1 MPAIVTNDLQP
12 PQLIPSV
19 PSSEGW
25 QGELAL
31 RYDHAQGQTRL
42 QRSHHRSPLKVQRPF
57 YPEGPAVC
65 HTVMLHTAGGIVG
78 GDRLQI
84 QLDLQPQA
92 QVLLTTAAASK
103 LYRSD
108 GPLAQQQVTAT
119 LAPQARLEWFPQES
133 IAFRGARYQG
143 QMRVE
148 LAAGATFTGWE
159 ITRFGRTARGERF
172 DAGDW
177 RSQLEVWQEGS
188 LQWSDRQWL
197 PGNKSVIESPHG
209 LGGTAIGGTLVWL
222 GEPITPSQVAAIRE
236 LPRPTMGET
245 GITTTQGEGL
255 LCRYRGSST
264 SEARG
269 WFMQVWQYLRQQ
281 QWGRDPVRLRIW
293 G

>member
-1 MPAIVTNDLQP
+1 MTQPTPPAA
-12 PQLIPSV
+12 
-19 PSSEGW
+19 GW

-31 RYDHAQGQTRL
+31 AYDYAQGQTRL
-42 QRSHHRSPLKVQRPF
+42 RRSHQRSPLKVQRPF

-108 GPLAQQQVTAT
+108 GPIAQQQITAT
-119 LAPQARLEWFPQES
+119 LAPQARLEWFPQEA
-133 IAFRGARYQG
+133 IAFRGARYKS
-143 QMRVE
+143 QMRVD
-148 LAAGATFTGWE
+148 LAAGATFVGWE
-159 ITRFGRTARGERF
+159 ITRFGRTARGEQF

-177 RSQLEVWQEGS
+177 RSQLEVWQAGQ
-188 LQWSDRQWL
+188 LQWNDRQWL
-197 PGNKSVIESPHG
+197 PGDRQLIESPYG
-209 LGGTAIGGTLVWL
+209 LNGAAIGGTFVWL
-222 GEPITPSQVAAIRE
+222 GEAIAPSVLAELRT
-236 LPRPTMGET
+236 LPRPTSGQI

-264 SEARG
+264 SEVRH
-269 WFMQVWQYLRQQ
+269 WFVTIWQSLRQR
-281 QWGRDPVRLRIW
+281 QWNREPVQLRIW